1 MVISGAGG
9 VQPTHTTV
17 HLICAAR
24 EAGWAVRI
32 VEPTDFDIDER
43 GRVQLRAFVLDELP
57 PNRDL
62 IVARL
67 RARDLDR
74 RQLEASSL
82 DVLVLRVNPL
92 DTAVV
97 AMAQLVVAAG
107 VTVVNDPGALVRTT
121 HKSWLASLPPEV
133 PRPRGIVTRSRA
145 AAERFASGVTGG
157 LVLKPARSSGGRG
170 VQLLRGRAARRGLEG
185 AFAAAADA
193 GDGYVVVQAYLV
205 EASMG
210 EKRLLWLD
218 GEIIGGYLRRRAP
231 GEFRHNLKLGA
242 EPAPCDVTRA
252 EREAVAALTP
262 YLLRE
267 RIWLAGIDVIGARI
281 VEVNVLNPGGAHFT
295 SAFSG
300 REVGPRLVES
310 LARRAHAATP
320 IEVPAK

>member
-17 HLICAAR
+17 HLLAAAR
-24 EAGWAVRI
+24 EAGWAVRV

-57 PNRDL
+57 PDRDL

-67 RARDLDR
+67 RARDLER
-74 RQLEASSL
+74 RQLEASTL

-97 AMAQLVVAAG
+97 AMAQLVAAAG
-107 VTVVNDPGALVRTT
+107 VAVVNDPAALVRTT

-133 PRPRGIVTRSRA
+133 PRPLGIVTRSRA
-145 AAERFASGVTGG
+145 AAERFASGVPGG

-170 VQLLRGRAARRGLEG
+170 VHLLRGRAARRGLEG
-185 AFAAAADA
+185 AFAAAAEA
-193 GDGYVVVQAYLV
+193 GDGYVVVQAYLP
-205 EASMG
+205 EAAMG

-218 GEIIGGYLRRRAP
+218 GELVGGYLRRRAP
-231 GEFRHNLKLGA
+231 GEFRHNLKHGA

-252 EREAVAALTP
+252 EREAVGALTP
-262 YLLRE
+262 HLLHE

-310 LARRAHAATP
+310 LARRARAATP